1 MADVNTAWLH
11 NLKEQIDAIPD
22 CRSLNKLIAFLRDK
36 FNQLIED
43 LLNQISKLVGMIVP
57 PTSLAK
63 VIKYLKNLATQYLGP
78 YLMAIRQLAQII
90 KAFAEILQAIQS
102 KLANL
107 HCSISSSDIISQL
120 KTDLTSA
127 AYRKLYGGNSTL
139 SQLASIYTKLK
150 SGIPPLNI
158 IAQGFGVSIEALPTI
173 ANEYGGTLPF
183 MSKMLDKYQPASIP
197 AAPSIPTIVSPTDI
211 PLEHP
216 APTIEEISTNIGSS
230 HGGTTLV
237 ITGTGFLPDVTVTIG
252 DVLCDNIN
260 LLDEYHIQCTT
271 PALSTGFPYS
281 IVVTNT
287 DGQSV
292 TLDQAFNVID

>member
-1 MADVNTAWLH
+1 MADVNLTWLN

-22 CRSLNKLIAFLRDK
+22 CRSLNKLIEKLREK
-36 FNQLIED
+36 FQELIED
-43 LLNQISKLVGMIVP
+43 LLNQISKLVGMIIP

-90 KAFAEILQAIQS
+90 KAFAEILQAVQN

-107 HCSISSSDIISQL
+107 HCSITPQSVINQL

-127 AYRKLYGGNSTL
+127 AYRKLYAGNSTL
-139 SQLASIYTKLK
+139 SQLANIYTKLK
-150 SGIPPLNI
+150 SGVPPLNI

-173 ANEYGGTLPF
+173 ANQYGGTLPF
-183 MSKMLDKYQPASIP
+183 MAKMLDKYQPASVP
-197 AAPSIPTIVSPTDI
+197 AAPTMPTIVSPTDI
-211 PLEHP
+211 PLDNP
-216 APTIEEISTNIGSS
+216 APTIEEISTNIGSAA
-230 HGGTTLV
+230 GGTLLV

-252 DVLCDNIN
+252 DVLCDSIE
-260 LLDEYHIQCTT
+260 LTDENHIRCTT

-292 TLDQAFNVID
+292 TLDQAFSIID

>member
-90 KAFAEILQAIQS
+90 KAFAEILQAIQN

-107 HCSISSSDIISQL
+107 HCSVSSSDIISQL

-127 AYRKLYGGNSTL
+127 AYRKLYAGNSTL

-211 PLEHP
+211 PLDNP
-216 APTIEEISTNIGSS
+216 APTIEEISTNIGSAA
-230 HGGTTLV
+230 GGTLLV
-237 ITGTGFLPDVTVTIG
+237 ITGTGFLADLTVTIG
-252 DVLCDNIN
+252 DVLCDNIELTDLN
-260 LLDEYHIQCTT
+260 HVQCTT

-292 TLDQAFNVID
+292 TLDQVFSVID